1 MRINIVTNCKI
12 ISSLTIYSILTNNRN
27 RVINK
32 SQSTIGI
39 QPKAST
45 VSSHKLTNIPTM
57 HFSFSHFKILLIQS
71 INLFTPDNECLS
83 LAHSL
88 CQMEWCQ
95 NCTHLQIS
103 LYWPAGLFYA
113 QGSNYNWPMLS
124 LPTPA
129 HTRSVS
135 H

>member
-1 MRINIVTNCKI
+1 MRKTKLTEAYKYTVTNRKI
-12 ISSLTIYSILTNNRN
+12 ISSLKIYSILTNNRN

-83 LAHSL
+83 LSRMHSL
-88 CQMEWCQ
+88 SMPNGMVPE
-95 NCTHLQIS
+95 
-103 LYWPAGLFYA
+103 LYSFTNQSILASRIVLRPRL
-113 QGSNYNWPMLS
+113 
-124 LPTPA
+124 
-129 HTRSVS
+129 
-135 H
+135 